1 MKTTPVAQLLSQS
14 HDANY
19 IQFWL
24 TSWFADLKKPDEVII
39 DGSEALIRASVRSFT
54 SYASTNKYITG
65 CMQALLQNGPPPRCF
80 IRLDRSHFVR
90 CIHANK
96 VLKKLDQ
103 RVCRMIKGVLGYL
116 IQCESIESVKEVLK
130 HLFTLTRNPAGTEA
144 VIAAKNFLT
153 ELVQTHRRPF
163 EEIDCIEG
171 YQYEYNLDEK
181 DTYRD
186 TLAFKWLQNI
196 HDSVPIQQAADC
208 ESLPNIYHS
217 KAVDTF
223 LLEVLVRIPMWSNV
237 MCGACGSSNL
247 SPSSS
252 GSESEFKNIKKL
264 AGIKT
269 KLVNV
274 FVDLHC
280 THLSGNMKIRLGE
293 QKNRALRENKESP
306 EDDVV
311 PHRLKRSTSLTKI
324 NANVF
329 RKSAPFD
336 RSQSE
341 NDISDP
347 NIEQCPCDSD
357 SEVRKNEVPKE
368 NWKNKNKSSPI
379 LRRSKTSI
387 LNRHDVNYQYNSV
400 PLLKNAYTSP
410 AKIQKKTVDLC
421 NTCAFDSTFCIYSAA
436 FLDEENLNTIIR
448 SCEKSHLFSY
458 RIKEA
463 QALQQRPKQLYVHK
477 TEILFKL
484 YAKYYKDQ
492 IVETTN
498 TISMK
503 CTTAFGPFFEKLLTD
518 IDSNLLCS
526 VTAKR
531 QCSQC
536 HYEIEDKHA
545 FGKLRFI
552 DKVHLQ
558 RLSSYLVLNEDRN
571 WQCRECD
578 SRMLTMLEYANIIAF
593 DVEPTRTKFYYSTT
607 IDMVQQTLHINESV
621 YMLFAVVQF
630 KSENEHFLAHVKRA
644 NGVWETY
651 DDLETRVIRSK
662 NCTKRPMMIFAVF
675 YKKI

>member
-1 MKTTPVAQLLSQS
+1 MAQMLSQS

-54 SYASTNKYITG
+54 LYASANKYITG
-65 CMQALLQNGPPPRCF
+65 CMQALLHNGTPPRCF

-90 CIHANK
+90 SIHANK
-96 VLKKLDQ
+96 MLQKLDQ
-103 RVCRMIKGVLGYL
+103 RVSRMIKGVIGYL
-116 IQCESIESVKEVLK
+116 IQCESIELVKQVLK

-144 VIAAKNFLT
+144 VISAKNFLT
-153 ELVQTHRRPF
+153 QLVRTHESPF
-163 EEIDCIEG
+163 EEIYCIETENN
-171 YQYEYNLDEK
+171 QYEDNLDEK

-186 TLAFKWLQNI
+186 TLAFKWLKDI
-196 HDSVPIQQAADC
+196 YDSIPIQQAEDC
-208 ESLPNIYHS
+208 ESLPNIYYS
-217 KAVDTF
+217 KAVDMF
-223 LLEVLVRIPMWSNV
+223 LLEVVVRIPMWSNV

-247 SPSSS
+247 NPSSS

-280 THLSGNMKIRLGE
+280 SHLSGNMKIRLGE
-293 QKNRALRENKESP
+293 QKNRALRENKKSP
-306 EDDVV
+306 EDDIEK
-311 PHRLKRSTSLTKI
+311 HRLKRSSSSTKI

-329 RKSAPFD
+329 RKSA
-336 RSQSE
+336 SKSE
-341 NDISDP
+341 NDISDVP
-347 NIEQCPCDSD
+347 SRCDSA
-357 SEVRKNEVPKE
+357 SENEIPENETRENEIPKE
-368 NWKNKNKSSPI
+368 NWKNKNASSPI

-400 PLLKNAYTSP
+400 PLLKNAYTSA

-421 NTCAFDSTFCIYSAA
+421 NTCAYDSTFCIYSAA
-436 FLDEENLNTIIR
+436 FLDEENLHVIID
-448 SCEKSHLFSY
+448 SCDKGHMFSY

-463 QALQQRPKQLYVHK
+463 QTLQQKPKQLYVHK

-484 YAKYYKDQ
+484 YSKYYKHQ
-492 IVETTN
+492 IVETAN

-503 CTTAFGPFFEKLLTD
+503 CTTAYGPFLEKLLTD

-526 VTAKR
+526 VTEKR
-531 QCSQC
+531 KCPQC
-536 HYEIEDKHA
+536 HYQIEDNHA
-545 FGKLRFI
+545 LGKLRFI

-558 RLSSYLVLNEDRN
+558 RLSSYLVINEDRN
-571 WQCRECD
+571 WHCRECD
-578 SRMLTMLEYANIIAF
+578 LRMLTTLEYGNIIAF
-593 DVEPTRTKFYYSTT
+593 DVEPTHRRFYYSTS

-630 KSENEHFLAHVKRA
+630 KPAIDHFLAHVKRS

-651 DDLETRVIRSK
+651 DDLEKDVKRSK
-662 NCTKRPMMIFAVF
+662 NCTKTQMMIFAVF
-675 YKKI
+675 YRKITK